1 MKTYSFGFQ
10 LNMLTDIGGTRG
22 KSDGTKVIEAVV
34 HTLIDPAF
42 LPAISWSGRGRAKEE
57 KIALGKY
64 SNLTKLIAEVMN
76 KADRS
81 FDQLKTLNSLKYKVI
96 KYAPAKFASKQKGN
110 PKDKD
115 VTITETVVR

>member
-1 MKTYSFGFQ
+1 MKCLIDFQ
-10 LNMLTDIGGTRG
+10 LNLLTAIGGTRG
-22 KSDGTKVIEAVV
+22 KSNGAKVIEAVV

-57 KIALGKY
+57 KIPLSKY
-64 SNLTKLIAEVMN
+64 SNVTNLIAEVMN

-96 KYAPAKFASKQKGN
+96 KYAPAKYGSKQKDI
-110 PKDKD
+110 PKDETSS
-115 VTITETVVR
+115 VTETAAR